1 MGKLTFGKLF
11 DIILL
16 TRALPWEFKPNLRVT
31 DCCFGAGTAPI
42 LHKFA
47 L

>member
-11 DIILL
+11 DIILQ
-16 TRALPWEFKPNLRVT
+16 TRENAWEFKPNLRVT
-31 DCCFGAGTAPI
+31 DCRFGAGTAPI